1 MISGRNEAGAQ
12 VDEDC
17 GASRT
22 AGCICGLVVTEC
34 HQGMCA
40 FCFRGTGHQERGVS
54 YAVVEREFVGYKL
67 TS

>member
-17 GASRT
+17 ASRT
-22 AGCICGLVVTEC
+22 ARCICGLVVTEC
-34 HQGMCA
+34 HQGMCL
-40 FCFRGTGHQERGVS
+40 FCFHGTGHQEKGIIYV
-54 YAVVEREFVGYKL
+54 VVEREFVGYKL